1 MRWYILYLKL
11 KAGLKV
17 KASLG
22 YIKAS
27 LGYIVRLLSKVT
39 ATTKTNFK

>member
-11 KAGLKV
+11 KVGLRV
-17 KASLG
+17 KGSLG

-27 LGYIVRLLSKVT
+27 LGYIVRLLSKVI